1 MQHSNY
7 KTLSSEIVH
16 KNPYYFIRKDEFIN
30 PDGKNGTYYIL
41 DGFRGVMIVPIDKEG
56 NIYFIREYRY
66 VVGKTV
72 IELPA
77 GRVDGDE
84 DSEISAKRE
93 LKEETGLISNEFI
106 QIGKYFNGVGHETL
120 TMTVFIAKD
129 VNTQE
134 LNKGSDM
141 AQENIDHVFKLSI
154 KEAKDFIKKGKIECG
169 LTIASLNYYFL
180 YLEKIV

>member
-1 MQHSNY
+1 MKSQNY
-7 KTLSSEIVH
+7 KTISSEIVH

-30 PDGKNGTYYIL
+30 PDGENGTYYIL
-41 DGFRGVMIVPIDKEG
+41 DGFRGVMIVPVDKEG
-56 NIYFIREYRY
+56 NIYFIQEYRY

-77 GRVDGDE
+77 GRVDGNE
-84 DSEISAKRE
+84 DLDISARRE
-93 LKEETGLISNEFI
+93 LSEETGITSNEFI
-106 QIGKYFNGVGHETL
+106 QIGKFFNGVGHETL

-129 VNTQE
+129 VNTKE

-141 AQENIDHVFKLSI
+141 AKENIDHVFKLSLS
-154 KEAKDFIKKGKIECG
+154 EAKEFVREGKIECG

-180 YLEKIV
+180 YLENK